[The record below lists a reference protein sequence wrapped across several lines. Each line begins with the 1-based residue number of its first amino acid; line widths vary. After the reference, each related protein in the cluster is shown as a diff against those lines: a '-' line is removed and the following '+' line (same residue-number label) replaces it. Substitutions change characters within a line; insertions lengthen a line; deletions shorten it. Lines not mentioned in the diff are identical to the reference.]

1 MPFYFKDSDPAYEYL
16 INGINLI
23 YGVAPGHADHPGST
37 VQLTLSLTHRI
48 YFALAG
54 KSMNIK
60 SDFVEFPEQYA
71 LTFSIFSIL
80 LHAITIYFITMKL
93 YRIFQ
98 NILYLFFPSI
108 FIIVGFNYFDQL
120 TGIKPENFLILAS
133 GLLVYSLL
141 YFELKDEPKNR
152 LKPIIYGIILGIGV
166 STKVTFLLFTP
177 VFFLVKGIKEK
188 IIFSFTFSLTLLI
201 LNIHLYGIFSYKWFV
216 NIVFNG
222 GRHGQ
227 EGNKNF
233 SRILYDLKEI
243 TIFSYSSILFLI
255 ILSFILFLLNQ
266 KNKLLDIRELNIIKV
281 NYLFVLLG
289 LLLVVKESYARDFVI
304 IIPFISL
311 LLTVHISTIFKR
323 CSLTKIPK
331 PIFISILLPFITI
344 TLMTITLLNTK
355 NIITRNDTY
364 ALEGG
369 RKVFEDFHKLNAEK
383 GHIVISDYDA
393 PTQFAALQ
401 FGNVMYGESAVK
413 EEVDKKYPTSLYI
426 IADTILNGKGE
437 IIGCQLFSQFKI
449 ENRKIFILVRS
460 PDEARSRLNLS
471 VHGYDFVYSDDFFE
485 FKESELDWKVIEIL
499 SADCREK

>member
-1 MPFYFKDSDPAYEYL
+1 VPFYFKDSDPAYEYL

-201 LNIHLYGIFSYKWFV
+201 LNIHLYGIFS
-216 NIVFNG
+216 
-222 GRHGQ
+222 
-227 EGNKNF
+227 
-233 SRILYDLKEI
+233 
-243 TIFSYSSILFLI
+243 
-255 ILSFILFLLNQ
+255 
-266 KNKLLDIRELNIIKV
+266 
-281 NYLFVLLG
+281 
-289 LLLVVKESYARDFVI
+289 
-304 IIPFISL
+304 
-311 LLTVHISTIFKR
+311 
-323 CSLTKIPK
+323 C
-331 PIFISILLPFITI
+331 
-344 TLMTITLLNTK
+344 
-355 NIITRNDTY
+355 
-364 ALEGG
+364 
-369 RKVFEDFHKLNAEK
+369 
-383 GHIVISDYDA
+383 
-393 PTQFAALQ
+393 
-401 FGNVMYGESAVK
+401 
-413 EEVDKKYPTSLYI
+413 KYCL
-426 IADTILNGKGE
+426 
-437 IIGCQLFSQFKI
+437 
-449 ENRKIFILVRS
+449 
-460 PDEARSRLNLS
+460 
-471 VHGYDFVYSDDFFE
+471 
-485 FKESELDWKVIEIL
+485 
-499 SADCREK
+499 